1 MDSFEFNKFAGAIL
15 GTLLFVIGLGY
26 VADMVFHVRAPEK
39 PAFAVEVPEEAAP
52 AAEAAAPAEAPVA
65 IGPLLA
71 KASVENGQ
79 AVAKKCAACHDFTK
93 GGPNKVGP
101 NLYGIVG
108 SKVAH
113 LGDAFAYSEA
123 MKSHGGTWDYES
135 LSGFLAGPSAYMKGT
150 KMAFAGLKKPQDRA
164 DVIAYLRSLADTPV
178 PLPK

>member
-1 MDSFEFNKFAGAIL
+1 MDSFEFNKIAGAVL
-15 GTLLFVIGLGY
+15 GSLLFVIGLGY
-26 VADMVFHVRAPEK
+26 AADALVHVSVPEK
-39 PAFAVEVPEEAAP
+39 PAYAVEVPEEAAP
-52 AAEAAAPAEAPVA
+52 AAAAAAPAEAPVA

-108 SKVAH
+108 AKVAH
-113 LGDAFAYSEA
+113 LGDAFAYSDA
-123 MKSHGGTWDYES
+123 LKSHGGAWDYES
-135 LSGFLAGPSAYMKGT
+135 LSAFLAAPAAYVKGT
-150 KMAFAGLKKPQDRA
+150 KMAFGGLKKPQERA
-164 DVIAYLRSLADTPV
+164 DLIAYLRSLADDPV